1 MKPQRLVRAG
11 GAPLLLA
18 LGLPSTAVLAQPP
31 AAPVEVAAISAPL
44 PTVVVIGT
52 RTPQERNL
60 APAGVVVI
68 DDEQIKASGASH
80 ITEVL
85 RLTSFVQ
92 VSDLYGDGSRAT
104 VDARGFGDTANANTL
119 VLVDGRRLNNT
130 DITPADL
137 NSIPLKDVERI
148 EILQGSGGALYGDQ
162 AVGGVI
168 NVITRTP
175 GTRTYALE
183 LEGGSYD
190 ALGVRARLGDRIG
203 DFGWRLSGESRRSD
217 NHRDHNDQRYG
228 NVLGRVDWNLSSG
241 LVFAEAGLTDEDLLT
256 PGALLA
262 DDVRDDRRQVLAPFA
277 DDYSDTLTQTYRIG
291 AEQTLGPWRALV
303 EGTWRRTDGN
313 FRISFVSGASSD
325 DSVQDRKQGSF
336 NPRVTR
342 AVPTPW
348 GEGLLTLGADAQRGD
363 YILSSP
369 LGQSRGRQDQLDGYT
384 QFTMPLPSKLE
395 VTVGARYSDLDG
407 DVRDDFTFTDT
418 EHYGDH
424 GMGGGAGLAWRPVES
439 LRLYVRA
446 DRNFRY
452 AKIDEITSAVP
463 FGAPAAVLLDTQ
475 RGWSKEIGG
484 EWRAGAL
491 AVELSAYRL
500 DLEDEI
506 VFDPQTF
513 LNINVDRT
521 RRDGATLGVRW
532 HVLPQLTLAT
542 SARYVDAEIRRGPF
556 EGSDVPLVADAQ
568 GSVSATWQA
577 TSAWQWFVE
586 WQGIASRPFGGDF
599 DNTLDELPG
608 YGVVNTS
615 VRWSQGPW
623 SVRLRVNNVFDRHY
637 TEYGGS
643 VTLFDPPDFI
653 PEEVP
658 AFYPSPGANGR
669 LTLSYAW

>member
-1 MKPQRLVRAG
+1 MKRHTLVRAG

-18 LGLPSTAVLAQPP
+18 LGLPATLAVAQP
-31 AAPVEVAAISAPL
+31 AAPIEVAAASTSL

-68 DDEQIKASGASH
+68 DQEQIRSSGASH

-92 VSDLYGDGSRAT
+92 VNDLYGDGSRAT

-168 NVITRTP
+168 NIITRTP
-175 GTRTYALE
+175 GKRTYAIE
-183 LEGGSYD
+183 ADGGSYD
-190 ALGVRARLGDRIG
+190 AFGVRARLGDRIG
-203 DFGWRLSGESRRSD
+203 DFGWRLSGETRESD
-217 NHRDHNDQRYG
+217 NYRDHNDTRYG
-228 NVLGRVDWNLSSG
+228 NVLGRVDWNHARG
-241 LVFAEAGLTDEDLLT
+241 LVFAEAGMTDEDLLT
-256 PGALLA
+256 PGALFA
-262 DDVRDDRRQVLAPFA
+262 DDVREDRRQVLPQFA
-277 DDYSDTLTQTYRIG
+277 TDYSDTLTQSYRIG
-291 AEQTLGPWRALV
+291 AEQTFGAWRALA

-325 DSVQDRKQGSF
+325 DSIQDRKQGSF

-342 AVPTPW
+342 AIATPW
-348 GEGLLTLGADAQRGD
+348 GEGTFTLGADAQRGD
-363 YILSSP
+363 YILVSP
-369 LGQSRGRQDQLDGYT
+369 IGQSRGRQDQLDGYSQVT
-384 QFTMPLPSKLE
+384 VPLPGRLE
-395 VTVGARYSDLDG
+395 VTAGARYSDLDG
-407 DVRDDFTFTDT
+407 EVRDDFTFT
-418 EHYGDH
+418 EGENYGDH
-424 GMGGGAGLAWRPVES
+424 RIGGGAGLAWRPIDS
-439 LRLYVRA
+439 LRLYVRG

-463 FGAPAAVLLDTQ
+463 FGGPASVLLDTQ
-475 RGWSKEIGG
+475 AGWSKEIGG
-484 EWRAGAL
+484 EWHIGAV
-491 AVELSAYRL
+491 AIDLSAYRL
-500 DLEDEI
+500 DLKNEI
-506 VFDPQTF
+506 VFDSVNF
-513 LNINVDRT
+513 LNINLDRT

-532 HVLPQLTLAT
+532 PLLPRLTVAA
-542 SARYVDAEIRRGPF
+542 SARYVDTEVRSGAFKGN
-556 EGSDVPLVADAQ
+556 DVPLVANAQ

-577 TSAWQWFVE
+577 MADWELFLE
-586 WQGIASRPFGGDF
+586 FQGIGQRPFGGDF
-599 DNTLDELPG
+599 DNTLDDMGG
-608 YGVVNTS
+608 YGLVNTS
-615 VRWSQGPW
+615 VRWTHGPW
-623 SVRLRVNNVFDRHY
+623 AVRLRVNNVFDRDY

-643 VTLFDPPDFI
+643 VTLFPPPDFI

-658 AFYPSPGANGR
+658 AYYPSPGANGR